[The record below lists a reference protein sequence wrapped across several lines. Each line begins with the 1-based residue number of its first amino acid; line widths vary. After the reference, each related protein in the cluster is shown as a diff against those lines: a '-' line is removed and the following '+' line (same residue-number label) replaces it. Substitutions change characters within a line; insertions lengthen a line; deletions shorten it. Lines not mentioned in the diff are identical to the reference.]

1 MTLFPLNNQSIWN
14 NLWLNEL
21 KNDPMK
27 KTDTTH
33 YKKWDKRA
41 EVFDKRSA
49 TPEAVARK
57 ERILSMLTDA
67 GALKTGSRVLDVGAG
82 SGNWAISMAQMGA
95 RVVALEPSSG
105 MIEILRQKIDTL
117 GLDSDQISIRQ
128 QTWQEVDLEKD
139 GLAGQFDLVFSS
151 MNPGVCDPVT
161 LDKVMQASR
170 NFCYLST
177 FSGGSPG
184 SRYTELLKQITGR
197 TLEGRTWDFIYPFTY
212 LYAQGYRPLI
222 DFNVWDLDREDT
234 IEQAVENILF
244 FIQGM
249 TDVTPEIREKL
260 TAYVTGKAVDG
271 KFYDKQNVCQGV
283 MLWQVA

>member
-1 MTLFPLNNQSIWN
+1 M
-14 NLWLNEL
+14 WLNEL
-21 KNDPMK
+21 KNDSEK

-41 EVFDKRSA
+41 PMFDKRST

-57 ERILSMLTDA
+57 EQILSMLKKA
-67 GALKTGSRVLDVGAG
+67 GALKAGIRVLDVGAG
-82 SGNWAISMAQMGA
+82 SGNWAISMAEMGA
-95 RVVALEPSSG
+95 SVVALEPSSG
-105 MIEILRQKIDTL
+105 MVEILRQKIDAL
-117 GLDSDQISIRQ
+117 GFGPDQISVIQ
-128 QTWQEVDLEKD
+128 QTWQEVDLEKE
-139 GLAGQFDLVFSS
+139 GMAGQFDLVFSS

-184 SRYTELLKQITGR
+184 SRYTDLFKQATGR
-197 TLEGRTWDFIYPFTY
+197 TLERSSWDFIYPFTHV
-212 LYAQGYRPLI
+212 YAKGYRPQI
-222 DFNVWDLDREDT
+222 DFNVWDLDRQETVD
-234 IEQAVENILF
+234 QAVENIIF

-249 TDVTPEIREKL
+249 TEVTPQIREKL
-260 TAYVTGKAVDG
+260 TAYVAGKAVDG
-271 KFYDKQNVCQGV
+271 KFYDKQTVCQGV

>member
-1 MTLFPLNNQSIWN
+1 M
-14 NLWLNEL
+14 WLNEL
-21 KNDPMK
+21 KNNPEK
-27 KTDTTH
+27 KVDMTH

-41 EVFDKRSA
+41 QVFDKRSA

-57 ERILSMLTDA
+57 ERILSMLRNA
-67 GALKTGSRVLDVGAG
+67 GALKPGSRVLDVGAG

-95 RVVALEPSSG
+95 SVVALEPSSG
-105 MIEILRQKIDTL
+105 MIDILKQKIDTMGL
-117 GLDSDQISIRQ
+117 GPDQISIMQ
-128 QTWQEVDLEKD
+128 QTWQEVDLEKE

-161 LDKVMQASR
+161 LEKVMQASS

-184 SRYTELLKQITGR
+184 NRYNDLFKQVTGQTLKNSS
-197 TLEGRTWDFIYPFTY
+197 WDFIYPFTY
-212 LYAQGYRPLI
+212 LYAQGYRPQI
-222 DFNVWDLDREDT
+222 DFNVWDLDREETVD
-234 IEQAVENILF
+234 QAVENIIF

-249 TDVTPEIREKL
+249 TDVTREIREKL
-260 TAYVTGKAVDG
+260 TAYVAGKAVDG
-271 KFYDKQNVCQGV
+271 KFNDKQSVCQGV